1 MVETSMRAY
10 SIRYLD
16 LLQRQQASDFKPF
29 KDDSAATEF
38 ARLGLVQNAVVE
50 VWKNNELVIRL
61 HRAPA
66 AESVNLLGVAPSL
79 VPPAH
84 RPAPDPS
91 APAGAPR
98 IVGLHSHTWP
108 IK

>member
-1 MVETSMRAY
+1 MRAY

-61 HRAPA
+61 HRPPA
-66 AESVNLLGVAPSL
+66 AESAELQATTSHVAPSL

-91 APAGAPR
+91 APAGPPR